1 LACLDRPR
9 MAIPSE
15 IQRIAGDVPEM
26 VVDEI
31 LRRAEVRARALEIL
45 AQRRSATRSWQL
57 CLLIAAGAGWG
68 WFITQ
73 HSAPWLVG
81 IAAGVGLMGS
91 AVAIRENVD
100 LRKRVDAIVD
110 LLAEQ
115 GGDGA

>member
-1 LACLDRPR
+1 

-15 IQRIAGDVPEM
+15 IQRITGDVPEM

-57 CLLIAAGAGWG
+57 CLLVAAGAGWG
-68 WFITQ
+68 WFIIQ

>member
-1 LACLDRPR
+1 
-9 MAIPSE
+9 MATPSE
-15 IQRIAGDVPEM
+15 IQRITGNAPEM

-31 LRRAEVRARALEIL
+31 LRRSEVRARALEIL
-45 AQRRSATRSWQL
+45 AQRRSANRSWQFY
-57 CLLIAAGAGWG
+57 LLIAAGAGWG
-68 WFITQ
+68 WYTAQ
-73 HSAPWLVG
+73 YSAPWLVG
-81 IAAGVGLMGS
+81 IVAGVGLMGA